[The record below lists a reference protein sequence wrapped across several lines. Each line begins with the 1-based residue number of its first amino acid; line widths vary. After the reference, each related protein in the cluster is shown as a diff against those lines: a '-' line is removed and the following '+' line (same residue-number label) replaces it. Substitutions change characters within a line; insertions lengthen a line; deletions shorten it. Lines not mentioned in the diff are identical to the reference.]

1 MVDSKRRI
9 IFHIKE
15 NKLKRLLDII
25 FSLLII
31 TVFFPVGLFIIL
43 ILKFTGEGEIFYK
56 QSRMGQYGE
65 QFGIYKFV
73 TMIKDSPNLGAGD
86 ITLKEDPRV
95 LPFGKFLRK
104 TKLNEFPQF
113 LNVLAGEM
121 SFVGPRP
128 LVKNQYDMIPRKLK
142 QKTMKLKPGIT
153 GIGSIIFRDEERF
166 LKDNKEDSN
175 EFYKTKI
182 VPFKAK
188 LECWYEEN
196 MSLFIDSLLIITTI
210 IMVFFPDTK
219 IHKYFFGDLPQH
231 PLFNPA

>member
-1 MVDSKRRI
+1 MN
-9 IFHIKE
+9 FHIKG
-15 NKLKRLLDII
+15 NKLKRLFDII

-31 TVFFPVGLFIIL
+31 TVFLPVGLFIIL

-56 QSRMGQYGE
+56 QSRTGQYGK

-113 LNVLAGEM
+113 INVFIGEM
-121 SFVGPRP
+121 SIVGPRP
-128 LVKNQYDMIPRKLK
+128 LVKNQYDMIPEDFQQKIKL
-142 QKTMKLKPGIT
+142 LKPGIT
-153 GIGSIIFRDEERF
+153 GIGSIVFRDEERF
-166 LKDNKEDSN
+166 LEDNNENSN
-175 EFYKTKI
+175 EFYKTEI
-182 VPFKAK
+182 VPFKAT

-196 MSLFIDSLLIITTI
+196 ASFIIDVLLILTTI
-210 IMVFFPDTK
+210 IMVFSPR
-219 IHKYFFGDLPQH
+219 INLHKYFFGDLPQH

>member
-1 MVDSKRRI
+1 M
-9 IFHIKE
+9 
-15 NKLKRLLDII
+15 KRLFDII
-25 FSLLII
+25 CSLIVLI
-31 TVFFPVGLFIIL
+31 LFLPFGSIIIL

-56 QSRMGQYGE
+56 QSRTGKNGE

-73 TMIKDSPNLGAGD
+73 TMVKDSPNIGAGD
-86 ITLKEDPRV
+86 ITLKNDSRV

-128 LVKNQYDMIPRKLK
+128 LVKNQYDMIHRNLK
-142 QKTMKLKPGIT
+142 QKIIKLKPGIT

-166 LKDNKEDSN
+166 LEDNKEDSN

-219 IHKYFFGDLPQH
+219 IHKYFFRDLPQH

>member
-9 IFHIKE
+9 NSHIKG

-31 TVFFPVGLFIIL
+31 TVFLPVGLFIIL

-113 LNVLAGEM
+113 INVFIGEM
-121 SFVGPRP
+121 SIVGPRP
-128 LVKNQYDMIPRKLK
+128 LVKNQYDMIPINLK
-142 QKTMKLKPGIT
+142 QKIIKLKPGIT

-166 LKDNKEDSN
+166 LEDNKEDSN